1 MGGDG
6 GAQREG
12 SERNLDACWMQM
24 TFVGRI
30 NPLPCAH
37 FNSLIH
43 VPRFK
48 ASQRVLLHYVCSM
61 PHSISLASLS
71 LSPIHPP
78 LPLSISLSLSLS
90 LIHSLHSHF
99 LTLMRCHC
107 RIAPFLTAKYAE
119 AVRRAHVF
127 CVDEPTKIAAPSLN
141 HENGRLH
148 EHRALA
154 ARCCTHAAPTPSPRS
169 SSISRKAAARSES
182 GDLQAKDECP
192 EDRHQT

>member
-1 MGGDG
+1 MF
-6 GAQREG
+6 A
-12 SERNLDACWMQM
+12 ACL
-24 TFVGRI
+24 TAFLS
-30 NPLPCAH
+30 P
-37 FNSLIH
+37 
-43 VPRFK
+43 
-48 ASQRVLLHYVCSM
+48 
-61 PHSISLASLS
+61 LS
-71 LSPIHPP
+71 LSPPFTHP
-78 LPLSISLSLSLS
+78 SHSLSLS

-169 SSISRKAAARSES
+169 SSISWKAAARSES

-192 EDRHQT
+192 EDRHQTDASGDEDSSIGGTSDLVAELLGETPAGTSALRALVPTAKCLEGLS

>member
-30 NPLPCAH
+30 NPLPCAQ

-78 LPLSISLSLSLS
+78 LPLSISLSLCLSLS
-90 LIHSLHSHF
+90 FTLYIPTSSLSCGAIAGSH
-99 LTLMRCHC
+99 
-107 RIAPFLTAKYAE
+107 
-119 AVRRAHVF
+119 
-127 CVDEPTKIAAPSLN
+127 PSLPRN
-141 HENGRLH
+141 MRRQCG
-148 EHRALA
+148 ALMCSA
-154 ARCCTHAAPTPSPRS
+154 LMNPR
-169 SSISRKAAARSES
+169 K
-182 GDLQAKDECP
+182 
-192 EDRHQT
+192 